1 MKRVLFVAALL
12 LLAGLVPAQ
21 TSDNAE
27 NSYQNAAEKML
38 AADGKLTIGGY
49 GQIDYNQ
56 PLSSEKRYNGVL
68 DVHRLVMLFGYRFNE
83 RTQFITEVEYEHV
96 SEVYI
101 EQAFLQY
108 KITPGLHFR
117 GGLLLIPMGIVNE
130 YHEPTTFN
138 GVERPLIDNIISPTT
153 WREIGFG
160 ISGNLIASSLKYQA
174 YLVNGFSGYNGTAQF
189 DGKNGL
195 RKGRQKGA
203 NSYLS
208 APNFSGKVEYYGI
221 KGLNVGVSG
230 YFGNTQSTLYNGLSK
245 DSDAALAKADSSVV
259 GLSMVGVDAR
269 YTLEGVQLRGQYYF
283 AGLSNTSPYNHF
295 TAKNGKPNDLGSA
308 MAGYYAEAAYNVFR
322 PLNLKDELTPFVRLE
337 GYNTHHAVAD
347 GLTKNKAYQTTAITT
362 GLGWKPAPGAV
373 LKADLQFV
381 KPQTADKFT
390 TTFNA
395 GIGILF

>member
-189 DGKNGL
+189 D
-195 RKGRQKGA
+195 
-203 NSYLS
+203 
-208 APNFSGKVEYYGI
+208 
-221 KGLNVGVSG
+221 
-230 YFGNTQSTLYNGLSK
+230 
-245 DSDAALAKADSSVV
+245 
-259 GLSMVGVDAR
+259 
-269 YTLEGVQLRGQYYF
+269 
-283 AGLSNTSPYNHF
+283 
-295 TAKNGKPNDLGSA
+295 
-308 MAGYYAEAAYNVFR
+308 
-322 PLNLKDELTPFVRLE
+322 
-337 GYNTHHAVAD
+337 
-347 GLTKNKAYQTTAITT
+347 
-362 GLGWKPAPGAV
+362 
-373 LKADLQFV
+373 
-381 KPQTADKFT
+381 
-390 TTFNA
+390 
-395 GIGILF
+395 